1 MVIYYHMYN
10 LELVTLLEK
19 VLMKSYQMKNGEH
32 AFHCPFCNHHKKKL
46 QVNCET
52 QKWHCWVCNK
62 GGYKIGILLR
72 KINAPQQIITDVLK
86 LLDDYVGTK
95 KQQEEVTKYDVSLPK
110 CYKPLWEK
118 TDDPLHKNAMYYL
131 KKRGIGG
138 KEILRYSIGYCSSNG
153 YSNRI
158 IVPSYDADGKLNYFI
173 ARDMF
178 PNSSMKYK
186 NPPMSKDTVAFELF
200 INWNEP
206 VILCEGVF
214 DAITIN
220 KNAIPLLGK
229 FPSKTLVMR
238 LIEKRVKKI
247 YVALDEDAKK
257 DAVKLSKFL
266 MDNGIETYLLD
277 MNDKDP
283 SEIGYKNFWKMIENT
298 KETKFSDI
306 IKGKLYG

>member
-1 MVIYYHMYN
+1 MYN

-19 VLMKSYQMKNGEH
+19 VLYKSYQMKNGEH

-46 QVNCET
+46 QVNCQT

-95 KQQEEVTKYDVSLPK
+95 KQQEEVTKYDVSLPR
-110 CYKPLWEK
+110 CYKPLWKK

-131 KKRGIGG
+131 RRRNSGV

-178 PNSSMKYK
+178 PNSTMKYK
-186 NPPMSKDTVAFELF
+186 NPPMSKDTVCFELF

-214 DAITIN
+214 DAIAIN

-257 DAVKLSKFL
+257 DAIKLSKFL
-266 MDNGIETYLLD
+266 MDYGIKTYLLD

-298 KETKFSDI
+298 NETKFSDLI
-306 IKGKLYG
+306 RSRLNG

>member
-1 MVIYYHMYN
+1 
-10 LELVTLLEK
+10 
-19 VLMKSYQMKNGEH
+19 
-32 AFHCPFCNHHKKKL
+32 
-46 QVNCET
+46 
-52 QKWHCWVCNK
+52 
-62 GGYKIGILLR
+62 
-72 KINAPQQIITDVLK
+72 
-86 LLDDYVGTK
+86 
-95 KQQEEVTKYDVSLPK
+95 
-110 CYKPLWEK
+110 
-118 TDDPLHKNAMYYL
+118 
-131 KKRGIGG
+131 
-138 KEILRYSIGYCSSNG
+138 
-153 YSNRI
+153 
-158 IVPSYDADGKLNYFI
+158 
-173 ARDMF
+173 
-178 PNSSMKYK
+178 MKYK

-283 SEIGYKNFWKMIENT
+283 SEIGYKNFWKMIEDT
-298 KETKFSDI
+298 KQTKFSDI